1 MKTYILKYNIS
12 NLVNLIIR
20 YLDFETLHCFG
31 YASNKAIHHIL
42 DNVEN
47 VKKIHFLTQ
56 KCVYYDCILRKVYQ
70 HSFSKNSV
78 HFSEP
83 LGLVYSDLLKLPILS
98 YLRKSTSEWLY
109 FLITIF
115 LIIILLFCTKSLKLQ
130 KQLSQFS
137 GCDQILLPIL

>member
-98 YLRKSTSEWLY
+98 YSKYKWV
-109 FLITIF
+109 IIF
-115 LIIILLFCTKSLKLQ
+115 LDDYFSYYNTFFLHKKSEAVEVIK
-130 KQLSQFS
+130 SIF
-137 GCDQILLPIL
+137 